1 MWWGQLGRRLV
12 FHCDPG
18 QPFGGL
24 SQRLLTQVKHQA
36 LGAVTFLCCP
46 TAAALRRPVGSFQKA
61 CFKPVVF
68 IRCMNLLW
76 EGLQDFGGPLWPRPS
91 SFLLCCLGV
100 SQTQRRETPAQ
111 HPPPATPFSPCSAPR
126 VCVLGRPPPTSWR
139 KLKAWLALMGA
150 VRELETYEVGPW
162 TFVLGEQQ
170 TSLGVLT
177 EVVFPVLS

>member
-36 LGAVTFLCCP
+36 LGAVNFLCCP

-91 SFLLCCLGV
+91 SFPLCCLGV

-111 HPPPATPFSPCSAPR
+111 HPPPRDSLLTVFGASCLCSR
-126 VCVLGRPPPTSWR
+126 E
-139 KLKAWLALMGA
+139 KAWLALMGA
-150 VRELETYEVGPW
+150 LRELETYEVGPW
-162 TFVLGEQQ
+162 TFVLGEQ
-170 TSLGVLT
+170 TSLGC
-177 EVVFPVLS
+177 